1 MHFDIL
7 TSDKRTE
14 NMFIL
19 SGSFSKQFGS
29 KQREYQKFLPPE
41 FFLFWQFPV
50 SERDHSKAQMFAVSA
65 NPFKP
70 IFLGQWLGRAREWQL
85 TEIEFGRLFK

>member
-1 MHFDIL
+1 
-7 TSDKRTE
+7 
-14 NMFIL
+14 MFIL

-41 FFLFWQFPV
+41 FFSYFVSFQFQ
-50 SERDHSKAQMFAVSA
+50 RDRSKAQMFAVSA

-85 TEIEFGRLFK
+85 TETEFGRHK